1 MKSRLV
7 ELDYMRG
14 LACIAVILTHITAL
28 GVVEYL
34 PGSPHKILSTYMNRS
49 FNFTVPVFI
58 FLSGLTGFL
67 GYTKKPF
74 HYGVFLKKRLGKIV
88 IPYILWVFFYY
99 ASFLAMGI
107 YVLDI
112 QYLMKSIILGDMSY
126 HLYFIVIIVQLY
138 LLSPLFYYV
147 VKRWNNKYFIGAMGL
162 LNLYFMVTVYFPYSD
177 RIFFKYMFFYIL
189 GISAALN
196 YDLFIDRI
204 KKIWSSLHDSGYFGQ
219 HSLCPDLLSLHGE
232 QHLLLFYLLC
242 AGYLL
247 FMLDRHAFKR
257 KIQETG

>member
-14 LACIAVILTHITAL
+14 LACIAVVLTHITAL

-88 IPYILWVFFYY
+88 
-99 ASFLAMGI
+99 
-107 YVLDI
+107 
-112 QYLMKSIILGDMSY
+112 
-126 HLYFIVIIVQLY
+126 
-138 LLSPLFYYV
+138 
-147 VKRWNNKYFIGAMGL
+147 
-162 LNLYFMVTVYFPYSD
+162 
-177 RIFFKYMFFYIL
+177 
-189 GISAALN
+189 
-196 YDLFIDRI
+196 
-204 KKIWSSLHDSGYFGQ
+204 
-219 HSLCPDLLSLHGE
+219 
-232 QHLLLFYLLC
+232 
-242 AGYLL
+242 
-247 FMLDRHAFKR
+247 
-257 KIQETG
+257 